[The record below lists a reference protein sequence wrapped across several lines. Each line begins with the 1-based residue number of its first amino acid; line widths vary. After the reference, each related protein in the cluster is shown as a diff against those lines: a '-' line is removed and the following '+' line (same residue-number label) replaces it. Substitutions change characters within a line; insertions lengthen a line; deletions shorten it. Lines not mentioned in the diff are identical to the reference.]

1 MDPAEKPLNEN
12 SDLKHSNQ
20 IVDIASYKNTTT
32 ILFS

>member
-20 IVDIASYKNTTT
+20 IVDIAKYKSKS
-32 ILFS
+32 L